1 MNIVC
6 KYLKFQY
13 LKFCPVT
20 PLASCLQ
27 KIFWKIIIQ
36 FAVKNKISGQKLVS
50 VKLFADEITV
60 DLEYVCSVVSDSFET
75 LWTVALPGSSVHGI
89 SQARILE
96 WVAISSSRGIFLTQG
111 SNLCLLCYCALQADS
126 LLVSHQEGPFLKTI
140 KLLNFVCTVC
150 CIFVCF
156 CNINLS
162 GILIFVSLLDLFYQD
177 IGGRKVLDNQDFVIL
192 LGYS

>member
-1 MNIVC
+1 M
-6 KYLKFQY
+6 
-13 LKFCPVT
+13 
-20 PLASCLQ
+20 
-27 KIFWKIIIQ
+27 
-36 FAVKNKISGQKLVS
+36 KNKISGQKLVS
-50 VKLFADEITV
+50 VKLFADEITI
-60 DLEYVCSVVSDSFET
+60 DLEYVCSVASDSFET

-111 SNLCLLCYCALQADS
+111 SNLCLLCYSALQADS
-126 LLVSHQEGPFLKTI
+126 LPVSHQEGPFLKTI
-140 KLLNFVCTVC
+140 KLLNFVY